1 MAAYVRSLDAIEDFL
16 AHKRFAMV
24 GISREAKDFSV
35 SLFEELCRRG
45 YDVVPVNPNTPN
57 VLGKSCYARV
67 QDIHPPVEA
76 ALLMTSPA
84 HTEAVVADCA
94 AAGIRKIWMYRAA
107 GSGAVSE
114 KAVEFCR
121 EHGMEV
127 IPGECPFMFLPQA
140 GGVHRLHGFFRRI
153 TGRFPKRKRA

>member
-1 MAAYVRSLDAIEDFL
+1 MTVHTRSLEAIDDFL

-24 GISREAKDFSV
+24 GISREPKDFSV
-35 SLFEELCRRG
+35 SLFQELCRRG
-45 YDVVPVNPNTPN
+45 YDVVPVNPRTPN
-57 VLGKSCYARV
+57 VMGKICYARV
-67 QDIHPPVEA
+67 QDIRPPVEA

-84 HTEAVVADCA
+84 HTEAVVVDCA

-107 GSGAVSE
+107 GAGAVSE

-140 GGVHRLHGFFRRI
+140 GGLHRLHGFIRKI
-153 TGRFPKRKRA
+153 TGRFPKRAKA